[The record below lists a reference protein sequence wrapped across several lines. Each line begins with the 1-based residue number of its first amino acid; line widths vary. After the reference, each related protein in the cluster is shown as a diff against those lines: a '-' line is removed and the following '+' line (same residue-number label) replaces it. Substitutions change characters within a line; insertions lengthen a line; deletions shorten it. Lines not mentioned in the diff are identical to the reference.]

1 MSNKTGLSAVILV
14 GRSTRMGRDKALLEL
29 GGQTFISRL
38 AQELSVCD
46 EVFVSGPSGR
56 DYSGYGLKVVEDEHQ
71 GIGPME
77 GIRQSLRHAASDH
90 VFICACDMPF
100 VRSEMI
106 RYLAGFISPDHDA
119 CVFRSE
125 GRVHPLC
132 GIYSR
137 TALPVAEEMIAEG
150 KYRMMELLSRV
161 RTRYVDLSGS
171 GFAGEALANINTPED
186 YARIT
191 AGA

>member
-38 AQELSVCD
+38 AQEFSVCD

-100 VRSEMI
+100 VRREMI
-106 RYLAGFISPDHDA
+106 RYLAGFISPDCDA

-171 GFAGEALANINTPED
+171 GLAGEALANINTPED

-191 AGA
+191 AGP